1 MTSRFL
7 SKLFAGGAVALALSM
22 AGVAHASEF
31 EFKFTGTDVT
41 GDVFATV
48 SGSNVTA
55 VSGWITDSA
64 ILPDVT
70 FTVTGLDPYAG
81 ADNTFSVSAPYVTFA
96 GLSFATD
103 AAGGQFN
110 FWDNNGSLALLASK
124 ITPSGNP
131 GDGFTALNTLSV
143 TAVPE
148 PGNLALMLAGAL
160 GLLAVARRRAAR

>member
-1 MTSRFL
+1 MTIRLLSR
-7 SKLFAGGAVALALSM
+7 LFASSAVALALST
-22 AGVAHASEF
+22 AGAAHAAEF

-64 ILPDVT
+64 ILANTT

-81 ADNTFSVSAPYVTFA
+81 ADNTFSTAAPYVTFA
-96 GLSFATD
+96 GLSFATN
-103 AAGGQFN
+103 AGGQFN
-110 FWDNNGSLALLASK
+110 FWDNNGSLALLSSL

-131 GDGFTALNTLSV
+131 SDGYTALNTLSV

-160 GLLAVARRRAAR
+160 GLFGVTRRRASR